1 MQEWGNFLASTV
13 VGAFSISRRFTM
25 PDDETTNPPDDS
37 DIQGPKPPTN
47 PVKFAR
53 WVQRPRI
60 TPKKPKVQPDDSAMR
75 LKPIDK
81 PDVNRSIG
89 TDNPKHPKQKNPNNT
104 RLPPYL
110 RPDKGRKTAPQ
121 ARTTSLVKSMMWL
134 HDTGPHV
141 QLSKMSPA
149 TLAAFG
155 LGWYISDTLTRDEKQ
170 SWQNNL
176 DDEFNRSVERAEA
189 SNRISRSGK
198 KIKKSA
204 YDESQE
210 HYRVR
215 MK

>member
-1 MQEWGNFLASTV
+1 
-13 VGAFSISRRFTM
+13 M
-25 PDDETTNPPDDS
+25 PNDKTNKLLDDGDIKGPTPPE
-37 DIQGPKPPTN
+37 N
-47 PVKFAR
+47 PVEYAR
-53 WVQRPRI
+53 WLQRPRVN
-60 TPKKPKVQPDDSAMR
+60 PKQPEAQPDDSALR
-75 LKPIDK
+75 IDSLKR

-89 TDNPKHPKQKNPNNT
+89 TDKPKRSKLKNPNNT
-104 RLPPYL
+104 RLPAYL
-110 RPDKGRKTAPQ
+110 KPNKGIKTAPG
-121 ARTTSLVKSMMWL
+121 AESGNLIKFMEWL
-134 HDTGPHV
+134 DESGV
-141 QLSKMSPA
+141 GVELNKMSPT

-204 YDESQE
+204 YDKSQE
-210 HYRVR
+210 HNRER